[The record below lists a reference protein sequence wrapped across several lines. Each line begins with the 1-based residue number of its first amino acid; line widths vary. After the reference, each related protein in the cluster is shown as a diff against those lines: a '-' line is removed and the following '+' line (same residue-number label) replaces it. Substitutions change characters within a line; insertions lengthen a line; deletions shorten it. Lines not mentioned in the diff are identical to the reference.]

1 MREWIWRIKAM
12 LHRNR
17 LTAEKQEELQGHLN
31 LEIDSGLRQGL
42 SLEEANRR
50 ARLRVGL
57 LSEGLA
63 SSREEL
69 GFRWL
74 DGVVSDLRHAFRA
87 LLRDRGFGVAALLV
101 LSSCVAINTLI
112 FCMLEG
118 VVLRPLPYRAPHQLV
133 RLYDASSGQPKFPVS
148 LGRFLDYRAQ
158 SKSLD
163 SMALYTGH
171 DMELTGRAG
180 HSRQLTGVAITG
192 AYFSVLG
199 RTPVLGRAFT
209 DADLHHGIH
218 NAIISYRLWRDHFQ
232 SDAAI
237 IGTISPPQSRTL
249 DHRRRCARRL
259 SAHWW

>member
-63 SSREEL
+63 SAREEL

-74 DGVVSDLRHAFRA
+74 DGLVSDLRHAFRA
-87 LLRDRGFGVAALLV
+87 LLRDRGFGVAAVLV

-118 VVLRPLPYRAPHQLV
+118 VVLRPLPYRPRTSWFVSMMRAPASRSSPCLWDAFSITAPNPNRSIPWLSIPATIWNYWPRRAFPAADRRPNHGRLFFRSGQDARSRTCFHRRRLTPRHSQRHHQLPALA
-133 RLYDASSGQPKFPVS
+133 RS
-148 LGRFLDYRAQ
+148 LSIRCGNYR
-158 SKSLD
+158 
-163 SMALYTGH
+163 H
-171 DMELTGRAG
+171 
-180 HSRQLTGVAITG
+180 V
-192 AYFSVLG
+192 
-199 RTPVLGRAFT
+199 
-209 DADLHHGIH
+209 
-218 NAIISYRLWRDHFQ
+218 
-232 SDAAI
+232 
-237 IGTISPPQSRTL
+237 SPPQSRTL

-259 SAHWW
+259 SAHRW